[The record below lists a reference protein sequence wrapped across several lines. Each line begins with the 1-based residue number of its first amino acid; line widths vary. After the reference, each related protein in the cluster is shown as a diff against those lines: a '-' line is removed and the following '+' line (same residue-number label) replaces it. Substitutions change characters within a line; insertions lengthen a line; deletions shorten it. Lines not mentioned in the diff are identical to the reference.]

1 MRTQVMMRVA
11 LAGLFAGVLLQFA
24 QSTREGTLTVS
35 ILDAA
40 TGQPTPVRVRLRDE
54 KGERPRVRGAVAVSE
69 SAIPV
74 PRQAIAVLFGTDDRA
89 EGYAIQ
95 PDGSFY
101 VDGSFRRAP
110 AAGDLHSH
118 DLQGHRVPA

>member
-11 LAGLFAGVLLQFA
+11 LAGLFAGALLQFA

-54 KGERPRVRGAVAVSE
+54 KGERPRVRGAVARLRIGDPC
-69 SAIPV
+69 A
-74 PRQAIAVLFGTDDRA
+74 
-89 EGYAIQ
+89 
-95 PDGSFY
+95 
-101 VDGSFRRAP
+101 
-110 AAGDLHSH
+110 AAGDRGPVRHGRPGRGLRHTARRIV
-118 DLQGHRVPA
+118 LRRRLV